1 MSTGRMVCMG
11 VALGPLNHAWYTT
24 LDRFLPA
31 ITTSTVL
38 KKILL
43 DQVIASPMFAC
54 SFFMGMGT
62 LEGNTATQSWREFT
76 SKFWDV
82 YKVEIEG

>member
-1 MSTGRMVCMG
+1 MG
-11 VALGPLNHAWYTT
+11 FMMGPLNHAWYTT

-31 ITTSTVL
+31 ITGKTVI
-38 KKILL
+38 KKIFL
-43 DQVIASPMFAC
+43 DQIIASPVFAC

-62 LEGNTATQSWREFT
+62 MEGHHVKESWSEFT

-82 YKVEIEG
+82 YKVGPQHCVSSPHV